1 MSDAFK
7 LPVSVLVVVYSRDG
21 QVLLLSRVHPAG
33 FWQSVTGSLE
43 PGENPA
49 GAARRELAEETGIVA
64 MPTDRRQY
72 TDFPISA
79 RWRPRY
85 AAEVDTNREHVFT
98 LELPVPVTATLDPA
112 EHTDSVWVPRD
123 EALERV
129 FSPTNRSAIETFV
142 PFGPPGSAGPRM
154 PPG

>member
-1 MSDAFK
+1 MSDRFK

-43 PGENPA
+43 PGETPA
-49 GAARRELAEETGIVA
+49 RAARRELAEETGILAV
-64 MPTDRRQY
+64 PVDRQRY
-72 TDFPISA
+72 ADFPISA

-98 LELPVPVTATLDPA
+98 LELAAPVNVTLDPA
-112 EHTDSVWVPRD
+112 EHTDSVWTTRH
-123 EALERV
+123 EALGRV
-129 FSPTNRSAIETFV
+129 FSPTNRSAIEAFV
-142 PFGPPGSAGPRM
+142 PDGSMVSAG
-154 PPG
+154 